1 MKTQKKML
9 APIDNTKEYAERTY
23 YTVKYYKSEAAN
35 LIKPSLFWSELAN
48 FFINCGQKDF
58 LSSSFMYLNSPID
71 YFLASAFISSEN
83 SNAFDLSS
91 SSGESL

>member
-1 MKTQKKML
+1 MKTQKKMF

-23 YTVKYYKSEAAN
+23 YTVKDYKSAAN

-71 YFLASAFISSEN
+71 YVLASAFISSEN

-91 SSGESL
+91 SGESF